1 MGQENYLRTGQVA
14 SLLSVNARTV
24 RRWIALRQICCFTT
38 PGGERR
44 IPASEAER
52 VLGHSLVTRESH

>member
-38 PGGERR
+38 PGGARGF
-44 IPASEAER
+44 PASEVER
-52 VLGHSLVTRESH
+52 VLGHSLVTREAH

>member
-24 RRWIALRQICCFTT
+24 RRWVALRHIRFITT
-38 PGGERR
+38 PGGEHR
-44 IPASEAER
+44 IPMAEIAR
-52 VLGHSLVTRESH
+52 LLARPPDAAGDE